1 MKKFLLSLCGVL
13 IAWVAFGQDSIP
25 NGNFERWDSNTY
37 DYPQNYLYTSNPQN
51 FYEYQLPFNI
61 TKTTDSYHG
70 NYAVQLTTN
79 ASATDTSFGYFLNA
93 NPNTDGGPSS
103 WKGGI
108 PYNQQ
113 PTGIRG
119 YYKYNVAT
127 ADSGAILVLFK
138 NAGSIIGMY
147 TYPLGGIQNSYTLF
161 DFTFD
166 PALPMA
172 PDTVVIG
179 AISCKFA
186 DGDPHGIAGSTLL
199 LDSISFTGAVSQ
211 PSMLNGDF
219 ESWQS
224 QTIYS
229 LVDWHTSYFGNLE
242 MGVKQTSDAVQGDYA
257 LELTTSQVNQNDHDI
272 ALPAMV
278 STGYYPNNCD
288 SNCHQQGGSPFSN
301 QIDTLAFYYKY
312 APSGNDTAVINLKF
326 KKNGTS
332 IFGASIFLTDTENY
346 QYKEFPFDIGQEP
359 DTVIVDIQS
368 STWNDTALT
377 FVGSDL
383 KIDHIYFKSNP
394 MTKTPVITWGN
405 PADITYGTLLSA
417 TQLNATANVPGTFV
431 YTPESGTKLNVG
443 NNQTL
448 KADFA
453 PTDTIDYVNT
463 SKTVTINVLEAVNDM
478 SLVRLNSMKFYPNP
492 VVDNFTIESPGNI
505 LSVIV
510 TNIVGKIVY
519 YEKPVSKSQITISM
533 LKLSQGLYY
542 VTVNT
547 SSGTTTKLVVKSR

>member
-37 DYPQNYLYTSNPQN
+37 NYPQNYLYTSNPQN
-51 FYEYQLPFNI
+51 FYMYQLPFNI

-93 NPNTDGGPSS
+93 NPNTNGGPSS

-127 ADSGAILVLFK
+127 ADSGTILVLFK

-186 DGDPHGIAGSTLL
+186 NGDPHGIAGSTLL

-229 LVDWHTSYFGNLE
+229 LVDWHTSYFGTLE
-242 MGVKQTSDAVQGDYA
+242 MGIKQTSDAVQGDYA

-278 STGYYPNNCD
+278 STGYYPDNCD

-368 STWNDTALT
+368 SIWNDTALT
-377 FVGSDL
+377 YVGSDL

-394 MTKTPVITWGN
+394 MTKTPVITWDN

-463 SKTVTINVLEAVNDM
+463 SKTVTINVLEAVNDV

-510 TNIVGKIVY
+510 TNIVGKVVY

-533 LKLSQGLYY
+533 LNLSQGLYY

-547 SSGTTTKLVVKSR
+547 GSGTTTKLVVKSR